1 MAVAAVTPLDSALAE
16 FSDIERLKI
25 FDRMFGL
32 VDERTHPS
40 GAKHLSASK
49 A

>member
-25 FDRMFGL
+25 FDRWVRLLGL
-32 VDERTHPS
+32 
-40 GAKHLSASK
+40 KIYI
-49 A
+49 